1 MDRILLGEWCARGI
15 AFAGEVLLG
24 WARGVSGCTGE
35 GRSERPRPGPTPGI
49 RSRSICNLPLRIR
62 FAAYSLETDD
72 SDTDLRGGY
81 SDYDLR
87 GAHLL
92 PLENVLSLDV
102 GDEAVQDSLGF
113 AETQWRFFSKKESP
127 TTQQRDRRSI

>member
-1 MDRILLGEWCARGI
+1 
-15 AFAGEVLLG
+15 
-24 WARGVSGCTGE
+24 VSGVLAELLLRERFCSAGRVAFLAAPGE